1 MSPKERL
8 SPEDKSSPE
17 DSTRFEKTIV
27 LLAQAQDGS
36 NEAREE
42 LFRRLVPRLERF
54 AHGRIQSSLRSMSDT
69 QEIVQETIFR
79 AIPRLESFKPRHE
92 GALMQYMKQ
101 ILMNRIRDLS
111 RRNRPVA
118 PIEDENMLP
127 SNPELSPIEKVVGEE
142 TLKSFESTLMKL
154 KEDQRLAVMLHIEM
168 GYSLSE
174 LAEALNRNS
183 EAARKVLFR
192 GLKNMA
198 ALMRNEKPAS

>member
-1 MSPKERL
+1 M
-8 SPEDKSSPE
+8 
-17 DSTRFEKTIV
+17 